1 MNKLLLFFAPAAL
14 LLAYGVV
21 ANNFDPTRQAN
32 SQLYQQGFETQT
44 RQAAEQ
50 AAATAA
56 ANLAQ
61 QRHQQGCLHS
71 PTRILAGSFYQ
82 GADGH
87 PLPNGTAICDDFG
100 TTAVLENGQAVN
112 LAVLSHSPTGAE
124 SNVNDNQQLSPQN

>member
-71 PTRILAGSFYQ
+71 PTRILARQ
-82 GADGH
+82 
-87 PLPNGTAICDDFG
+87 L
-100 TTAVLENGQAVN
+100 
-112 LAVLSHSPTGAE
+112 LSRCRRPSP
-124 SNVNDNQQLSPQN
+124 PQRHRHL